1 MFDAVR
7 NNKRIVQ
14 IFLILITLPF
24 AFWGVESYVRNAGAG
39 RDAAS
44 VGRSKISPQE
54 LGSALR
60 EQQDRMRAALG
71 RDFNPAMFDTPEV
84 RQAVL
89 DSLVS
94 QRLLLLRA
102 AKSNLTV
109 GDEQVREVIG
119 GIPAL
124 QENGQFSMARYEA
137 LLRNQGMTRSGFEAQ
152 LRQDLVVQQVVAS
165 VGDSALVSRAASDRW
180 LALQQ
185 EEREISESAIR
196 PESFVT
202 QVQLAPDAVKNFY
215 DANSKLF
222 ELPEQARAE
231 YVLLSQDMLAEQLAV
246 SDAEVKSWYDSHQDS
261 YKQSE
266 ERRASHILI
275 QAGKDAAAADRD
287 AARAKIEDIQKQ
299 LKQSPAD
306 FAKLA
311 KQHSQDPGSAQK
323 GGDLGFF
330 SRGAMVKPFED
341 AAFALKENQLSDIVQ
356 SDFGYHI
363 IKVTGVRPE
372 KIRSLDEVKGEITA
386 ELKRQG
392 AGRKYA
398 EAAENFA
405 NLVYEQADSLT
416 PAADKF
422 GLPLKQTDWIARGAA
437 QSAGPLANE
446 KLLVA
451 LFSEDAIKNKRNT
464 EAVEVAPNTLVAARV
479 IEHKPASMRPLD
491 AVSGDIKKR
500 LILDEAGKLAQKEGE
515 EKLARL
521 AKGETVDTPWSAL
534 RVVTRQG
541 SPETPPQALQGVFKV
556 AADKLPGYSGTRLP
570 NGVYV
575 VYRVTS
581 VRQPAAKE
589 DARSKQLRA
598 QYARMKAED
607 DFSAYLSA
615 LKETFPVTIN
625 KAVLEAKER

>member
-7 NNKRIVQ
+7 NNKRVVQ

-24 AFWGVESYVRNAGAG
+24 AFWGVESYVRNVGAG
-39 RDAAS
+39 SDAAS
-44 VGRSKISPQE
+44 VGKSKISPQE
-54 LGSALR
+54 LGRAVR

-71 RDFNPAMFDTPEV
+71 RDFNAAMFDTPEV

-89 DSLVS
+89 DSLIS

-109 GDEQVREVIG
+109 GDDQVREVIG
-119 GIPAL
+119 SIPAL
-124 QENGQFSMARYEA
+124 QDNGQFSMSRYEA
-137 LLRNQGMTRSGFEAQ
+137 LLRNQGMTRTGFEAQ
-152 LRQDLVVQQVVAS
+152 VRQDIVLQQMVTS
-165 VGDSALVSRAASDRW
+165 VGDSVLVSRSASDRW

-202 QVQLAPDAVKNFY
+202 QVQLAPDAVKSFY
-215 DANSKLF
+215 DANGKQF
-222 ELPEQARAE
+222 EVPEQVRAE
-231 YVLLSQDMLAEQLAV
+231 YVMLSQQALADQV
-246 SDAEVKSWYDSHQDS
+246 SVADAEIKSWYDSHQDS

-275 QAGKDAAAADRD
+275 QAGKDTTASDQD
-287 AARAKIEDIQKQ
+287 AARAKVEEILKQ
-299 LKQSPAD
+299 LKQNPAD

-311 KQHSQDPGSAQK
+311 KQHSQDPGSAQN

-330 SRGAMVKPFED
+330 GRGAMVRPFED
-341 AAFALKENQLSDIVQ
+341 AAFSLKENQLSEIIR
-356 SDFGYHI
+356 SDFGFHI

-372 KIRSLDEVKGEITA
+372 KVRPLDEVRGEITA
-386 ELKRQG
+386 ELKRQA

-398 EAAENFA
+398 EAAEAFA
-405 NLVYEQADSLT
+405 NLVYEQADSLKPVT
-416 PAADKF
+416 EKF
-422 GLPLKQTDWIARGAA
+422 GLLPKQTDWIAKGAP
-437 QSAGPLANE
+437 QSTGPIAHEKVLA
-446 KLLVA
+446 A

-479 IEHKPASMRPLD
+479 IEHKPASVRPFD
-491 AVSGDIKKR
+491 AVSSDIKKQ
-500 LILDEAGKLAQKEGE
+500 LILDEAAKLAQKEGE

-521 AKGETVDTPWSAL
+521 VKGEKVDMPWSAP

-541 SPETPPQALQGVFKV
+541 SPETPAQALHGIFKV

-570 NGVYV
+570 NAVYV

-581 VRQPAAKE
+581 VRQPAAKD

-607 DFSAYLSA
+607 DFAAYLNA
-615 LKETFPVTIN
+615 LKEAFPVNVN

>member
-24 AFWGVESYVRNAGAG
+24 AFWGVESYVRNVGAG

-54 LGSALR
+54 LGRALR

-89 DSLVS
+89 DSLIS

-102 AKSNLTV
+102 AKSNLTA
-109 GDEQVREVIG
+109 GDDQVREVIG
-119 GIPAL
+119 GILAL

-137 LLRNQGMTRSGFEAQ
+137 LLRNQGMNRTGFEAQ
-152 LRQDLVVQQVVAS
+152 LRQDLVVQQMVAS

-185 EEREISESAIR
+185 EEREISELAIR

-202 QVQLAPDAVKNFY
+202 QVQLAADVVKNFY
-215 DANSKLF
+215 DANSNLF

-231 YVLLSQDMLAEQLAV
+231 YVILSQDVLAEQLAV
-246 SDAEVKSWYDSHQDS
+246 SEAEIKSWYDSHQDS

-275 QAGKDAAAADRD
+275 QASKDAGTAERD

-311 KQHSQDPGSAQK
+311 KQHSQDPGSAQN

-341 AAFALKENQLSDIVQ
+341 AAFALKENQLSDIVL

-398 EAAENFA
+398 EAAETFA
-405 NLVYEQADSLT
+405 NLVYEQADSLK
-416 PAADKF
+416 PAAEKF
-422 GLPLKQTDWIARGAA
+422 GLPLKQTDWIAKGAA
-437 QSAGPLANE
+437 QSAGPLAHE
-446 KLLVA
+446 KMLAA

-464 EAVEVAPNTLVAARV
+464 EAIEVAPNNLVAARV

-491 AVSGDIKKR
+491 AVSGEIKKQ
-500 LILDEAGKLAQKEGE
+500 LVLDEAGKLAQKEGE
-515 EKLARL
+515 DKLARL
-521 AKGETVDTPWSAL
+521 AKGEKVDTPWSAP

-541 SPETPPQALQGVFKV
+541 SPETPPQALQGIFKV

-589 DARSKQLRA
+589 DAHSKQLRA